1 MEERKM
7 ETILSTT
14 ISAIGWML
22 GLAFL
27 GAGIGLG
34 ILGSKAAEAI
44 GRNPETKSDVI
55 QGIMTVAVV
64 LTVLLLLLFAFCIP
78 ASLFQSTDLLIERQ
92 VQDHAVCHDISG
104 GSGGSPAYDRI
115 YVFGNSG
122 RYRTG

>member
-1 MEERKM
+1 M

-14 ISAIGWML
+14 ISVIGWML

-64 LTVLLLLLFAFCIP
+64 LTVLLLLLFAFV
-78 ASLFQSTDLLIERQ
+78 FLLLYFN
-92 VQDHAVCHDISG
+92 
-104 GSGGSPAYDRI
+104 PLI
-115 YVFGNSG
+115 Y
-122 RYRTG
+122 